1 MPRKKREG
9 KYKMKT
15 HKATAKRFKV
25 TATGKVMRM
34 KGNRSH
40 LRRNRPK
47 RSKRIYDRM
56 VPQEGKGYIKR
67 IRRLAPGLWRE

>member
-1 MPRKKREG
+1 MPRKPREG

-34 KGNRSH
+34 KGSRSH
-40 LRRNRPK
+40 LRRRRPK
-47 RSKRIYDRM
+47 RSKRIFDRM

>member
-1 MPRKKREG
+1 MPRKPREG

-25 TATGKVMRM
+25 TGSGKVLRM
-34 KGNRSH
+34 KGDRSH
-40 LRRNRPK
+40 LRRRKPK

-56 VPQEGKGYIKR
+56 VPQEGKGFIKR